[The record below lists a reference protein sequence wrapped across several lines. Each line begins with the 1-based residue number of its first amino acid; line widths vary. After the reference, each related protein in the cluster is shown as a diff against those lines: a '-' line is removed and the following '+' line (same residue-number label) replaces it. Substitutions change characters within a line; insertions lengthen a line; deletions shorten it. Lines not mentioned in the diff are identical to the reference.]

1 MLNERQTLVI
11 LGWLVGSTVT
21 FVLVLSAVALP

>member
-21 FVLVLSAVALP
+21 FVFVLSAMALP